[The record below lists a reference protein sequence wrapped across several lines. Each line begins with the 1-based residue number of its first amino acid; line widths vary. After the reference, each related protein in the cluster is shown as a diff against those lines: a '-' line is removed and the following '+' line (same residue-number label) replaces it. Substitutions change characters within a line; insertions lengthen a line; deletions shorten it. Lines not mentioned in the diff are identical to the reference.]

1 MSFKKNS
8 RLNLDVTHRCPLE
21 CPNCQRQ
28 TSSTNY
34 GLVPHGRDL
43 SVVEIDMIA
52 KHFKE
57 VAFCGQLSDPVHH
70 PKFND
75 IMSQL
80 KNVPEVFVHN
90 AATAKP
96 ISWYIKSWQA
106 NPKAVWIFA
115 CDGLPKDSH
124 KYRKNQD
131 GVKMFEIMKE
141 ATKHLLSTPVW
152 QCIRFSYNEND
163 IETCKKMANNNGIN
177 FMLTESSRWLTND
190 DPLKPTKALI
200 SKNAVY
206 EIKS

>member
-28 TSSTNY
+28 TSFTNY

>member
-28 TSSTNY
+28 TSFTNY

-141 ATKHLLSTPVW
+141 ATKHLLSIPVW